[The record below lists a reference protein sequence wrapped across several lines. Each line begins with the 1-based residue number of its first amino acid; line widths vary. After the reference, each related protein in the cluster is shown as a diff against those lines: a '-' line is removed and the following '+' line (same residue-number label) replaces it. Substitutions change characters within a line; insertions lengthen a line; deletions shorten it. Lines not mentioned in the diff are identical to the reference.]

1 MYYDGDMVNL
11 MKTKLLLFLLFA
23 GLLLSGGCSRG
34 PAVDQL
40 QQDLQ
45 SRIDGVFG
53 ADLFQ
58 IDSFRRYGS
67 QPLSSEASDGRE
79 KIAVYFKT
87 ELRLLRP
94 HHFSQWSSQ
103 NIGSL
108 HRALGS
114 AVRGVDGLEVSGNK
128 TGDVLLAHGLSVYTA
143 DSSEWVAVA
152 FKGETNSGEYL
163 ADTAGIV
170 AEIDTKSE
178 RGQDPQALWQHEI
191 KRQIEKLTTDLAQ
204 SPNTVEGSIL
214 RSELQ
219 PVLTRIRLKQLKS
232 GSQPVLLSGSI
243 AGNYH
248 ALARGIAK
256 VSPSSTSEEMHIV
269 STSGAI
275 ENIELIHRRLATFAL
290 TQSDLAAASYA
301 GSGIFTGQASSHIR
315 ALAALYPEP
324 VQIVVRKNSSI
335 STLSDLTGR
344 RVNIGSDGTG
354 TQANALQILNLA
366 GIDSSEFSRMDVATG
381 VSELTADRLD
391 AIFITGALPSRYLR
405 GVDNRVELLALEEG
419 IIKRLVEQHGYIN
432 YQVKTGVYPGVAK
445 AIATVAVTA
454 VLVADERASD
464 GQVTA
469 VLKGLFDDSEPQSEY
484 GGAMA
489 GLDVNRALE
498 GIAIPLHSAAADF
511 FDEIVSK
518 ELN

>member
-1 MYYDGDMVNL
+1 MSYDGNLVNL
-11 MKTKLLLFLLFA
+11 MKTKLIFLLLFS
-23 GLLLSGGCSRG
+23 GLLLSSGCSRG

-40 QQDLQ
+40 QHDLQ
-45 SRIDGVFG
+45 SRIDGAFG
-53 ADLFQ
+53 AGLFQ
-58 IDSFRRYGS
+58 VDSFRRYGS
-67 QPLSSEASDGRE
+67 QPLSSDASDGRE
-79 KIAVYFKT
+79 QIAVYFKT

-94 HHFSQWSSQ
+94 HHFSEWSSQ

-114 AVRGVDGLEVSGNK
+114 AIRGVDGLEVSGNK
-128 TGDVLLAHGLSVYTA
+128 TGDVLLAHGLSVYAA
-143 DSSEWVAVA
+143 DNSEWVAVA
-152 FKGETNSGEYL
+152 FRGETHSGDYL
-163 ADTAGIV
+163 ADTAGVV

-178 RGQDPQALWQHEI
+178 FGQDPQALWQHEI
-191 KRQIEKLTTDLAQ
+191 KRQIQQLTTDLAGN
-204 SPNTVEGSIL
+204 PNTAEGATL

-219 PVLTRIRLKQLKS
+219 SVLTRIRLKQLKS
-232 GSQPVLLSGSI
+232 GSQPVLLSGST

-248 ALARGIAK
+248 ALARGIAE
-256 VSPSSTSEEMHIV
+256 VSPSSKSEEMHIV

-301 GSGIFTGQASSHIR
+301 GSGIFTGQASSHLR

-324 VQIVVRKNSSI
+324 VQIVVRKDAGI
-335 STLSDLTGR
+335 TTLSDLAGR

-366 GIDSSEFSRMDVATG
+366 GIDSSGFTRMDVATG
-381 VSELTADRLD
+381 VSELTADSLD

-405 GVDNRVELLALEEG
+405 GVDNQVELLALEEG
-419 IIKRLVEQHGYIN
+419 IIKQLVEHHGYIN
-432 YQVKTGVYPGVAK
+432 YQIQAGVYPGVDK
-445 AIATVAVTA
+445 AIATAAVTA
-454 VLVADERASD
+454 VLVADERASK
-464 GQVTA
+464 GQVIA
-469 VLKGLFDDSEPQSEY
+469 VLNGLFEDFELQSEY

-498 GIAIPLHSAAADF
+498 GIAIPLHSAAAEF
-511 FDEIVSK
+511 FDEIGSK